1 MTVYIIENKQ
11 QPKLTDVTI
20 YDIKLRDSQIH
31 PVVLDEE
38 ETSLSQLKALSS
50 LNLTAGDIV
59 CFSGIALR
67 SLTWNMIDIA
77 VDKKLNLMPGQLV
90 DHRLLPI
97 DNGKFF
103 RRRPQEINGHLG
115 IPYVML
121 VGNPIG
127 VLESWQVVQEIPP
140 EEIWSNYL
148 PDSPTIFHY
157 LSAAAALHSSWLTPN
172 WFPIVDMTVRDLEL
186 MPVMYATNRWEDW
199 IAFYPAN
206 GNFKLENHTQLNPV
220 WFDSSEKPLEYWK
233 NE

>member
-11 QPKLTDVTI
+11 QSKLTDVTT
-20 YDIKLRDSQIH
+20 YDIKLQDPQIQ
-31 PVVLDEE
+31 PVILTEE
-38 ETSLSQLKALSS
+38 ETPRLQLKILSS
-50 LNLTAGDIV
+50 LNLAAGDIV

-67 SLTWNMIDIA
+67 STTWNMINIA
-77 VDKKLNLMPGQLV
+77 VDKKFNLMPGQLV

-97 DNGKFF
+97 DDGKFF
-103 RRRPQEINGHLG
+103 HRKPQEINGHLG
-115 IPYVML
+115 IPYVMI
-121 VGNPIG
+121 VGDPVG
-127 VLESWQVVQEIPP
+127 ALESWQVVQEMSL
-140 EEIWSNYL
+140 EKIWSNYL
-148 PDSPTIFHY
+148 PDVPSIFHY
-157 LSAAAALHSSWLTPN
+157 LSAAAALHSSWLTPT

-186 MPVMYATNRWEDW
+186 TPVMYATNRWEDW